1 MFIIET
7 FTAQSDLAEDRIR
20 LDAISSEGETQS
32 IFLTRRLAD
41 RMVPLLV
48 ERAEQ
53 QTVPGVPKDIALA
66 MNQEQ
71 LRIER
76 DENPIAPIEAKQGS
90 SRWLSQTVHVGADDD
105 QVVWTLTDDADNT
118 AVMGLPGDGVRNV
131 LEVLLIVYQGLEWTT
146 QAFPSWMT
154 AREEAPGRSSRV
166 LN

>member
-1 MFIIET
+1 MFTIET
-7 FTAQSDLAEDRIR
+7 FTGHADLAEDRIR
-20 LDAISSEGETQS
+20 LDAISPEGETQS
-32 IFLTRRLAD
+32 IFVTRRLAD

-48 ERAEQ
+48 DRAEAQ
-53 QTVPGVPKDIALA
+53 VVPGVPKEIGLA

-76 DENPIAPIEAKQGS
+76 DENPIAPVEARQDS
-90 SRWLSQTVHVGADDD
+90 SRWLCQTVHVGEDQD
-105 QVVWTLTDDADNT
+105 QVVWTLTDDGDNT

-146 QAFPSWMT
+146 QAFPGWMT
-154 AREEAPGRSSRV
+154 AREDVPTRPKRL